1 MKPPQR
7 KLIPAGYRH
16 VFDNVKHIFDTVTG
30 VRHAPRRESVDS
42 ISATLSRIVR
52 LSVSRSAFARQAS
65 AADTELSQPSYILLR
80 VLIDE
85 GPLPIGRLAT
95 LAHMDV
101 GMATRRVRA
110 LADAGLVTRRGDPGD
125 GRVSVIEATSA
136 GERAAGSLHEVRR
149 EHLTRAL
156 SGWSAA
162 ELQQFERLL
171 TKFLED
177 TTGTPIGA

>member
-1 MKPPQR
+1 M
-7 KLIPAGYRH
+7 
-16 VFDNVKHIFDTVTG
+16 FDTVAAVTY
-30 VRHAPRRESVDS
+30 APKLDSVDS
-42 ISATLSRIVR
+42 ISAALSRVVR

-65 AADTELSQPSYILLR
+65 AADTELSQPSYMLLR

-95 LAHMDV
+95 MAHMDV

-110 LADAGLVTRRGDPGD
+110 LADAGLVTRRADPGD
-125 GRVSVIEATSA
+125 GRVSVIATTPD

-149 EHLTRAL
+149 EHLARAL

-162 ELQQFERLL
+162 ELQQFDRLL

-177 TTGTPIGA
+177 TTKTPIEA